1 MNQWV
6 LFHVLV
12 NPISCHPDKI
22 SPYQENRNQ
31 RFLDAV
37 VKERERINYVK
48 DIEDNRKVCFAEKD
62 ADEPWLDQTETLQKG
77 LCRRLG
83 L

>member
-1 MNQWV
+1 MKGTRRKEDPC
-6 LFHVLV
+6 LV
-12 NPISCHPDKI
+12 ALLYRRIISG
-22 SPYQENRNQ
+22 
-31 RFLDAV
+31 FLDAV